1 MDLNQIMYLER
12 IGHMEQMKSLDDV
25 KNLKISGDR
34 RIHSASHEEI
44 LNGATTDIYF
54 LRTLDI
60 LKEMNLDD
68 TIVTAEI
75 FPRKPGVL
83 AGLDEVKNILKGKE
97 IEMWTLD
104 EGDEFQPKETVIRI
118 KGPYKE
124 FAAFETVIL
133 GALASSSGWATAA
146 KEVKEACGDKGFLCF
161 GARHVHPAVAPVM
174 ERAAVIGGASGAS
187 CILAAKLLDIE
198 PSGTLPHAAMLIAGD
213 TAKIAEVYDRV
224 MPIEHKRTVL
234 IDTFKD
240 EVEESL
246 RIADLLGE
254 KLYGIRVDTP
264 SERGGV
270 TPGLIK
276 ELRYKLDFAGH
287 SHVKIFVSGGLTPER
302 IRILSEA
309 GADSFGVGSYISAA
323 SPIDMTMDIKEVNGK
338 AVAKRGRLPGL
349 VENPKLK
356 KAEF

>member
-1 MDLNQIMYLER
+1 M
-12 IGHMEQMKSLDDV
+12 
-25 KNLKISGDR
+25 
-34 RIHSASHEEI
+34 
-44 LNGATTDIYF
+44 
-54 LRTLDI
+54 
-60 LKEMNLDD
+60 
-68 TIVTAEI
+68 
-75 FPRKPGVL
+75 
-83 AGLDEVKNILKGKE
+83 
-97 IEMWTLD
+97 
-104 EGDEFQPKETVIRI
+104 
-118 KGPYKE
+118 
-124 FAAFETVIL
+124 
-133 GALASSSGWATAA
+133 
-146 KEVKEACGDKGFLCF
+146 
-161 GARHVHPAVAPVM
+161 
-174 ERAAVIGGASGAS
+174 
-187 CILAAKLLDIE
+187 AAKLLDIE